1 MRIRGV
7 SAEKPVANHD
17 IKARIIHAWCM
28 YDWANSGF
36 ATTVMAAVLPVYYGA
51 VAAGNLP
58 PAVATAYWGY
68 TNTIGMLIMAF
79 VAPVLGAVADHSGS
93 RKRFIGA
100 FALLGILFTSSMV
113 LIGAGDWK
121 LASALYIL
129 ALFGWSSANIF
140 YDSLLPH
147 IAGHDQ
153 IDRVSSRG
161 YALGY
166 LGGGILLVLN
176 LLMIKSE
183 LAGLE
188 AFPGIPDS
196 HWGVRLSFVSVA
208 LWWALFS
215 LPLFLYVEEPPA
227 VTGAGESANPLKAGF
242 QRIGQTLKEIRRYS
256 ELFKFLIAFWLY
268 NDGITSII
276 VMAAIFGQEIGIG
289 SEHLLGAIL
298 MVQFVG
304 IPCTLFFGWLADRL
318 GTRQTIYVSLVIYSL
333 IATGGYFIQSALHFW
348 VLAFMVAMVQGGS
361 QALSRSLF
369 GRMAPRAKTAE
380 FFGFYDVSSKF
391 ASVIGPS
398 LFATVGVMTGSSRN
412 GILALLILF
421 VAGGFV
427 LSRVDVQRGIAMA
440 AEK

>member
-1 MRIRGV
+1 
-7 SAEKPVANHD
+7 
-17 IKARIIHAWCM
+17 M

-36 ATTVMAAVLPVYYGA
+36 ATTVMAAVLPVYYGS

-58 PAVATAYWGY
+58 PSQATAYWGY
-68 TNTIGMLIMAF
+68 TNTVGMLIVAF

-93 RKRFIGA
+93 RKRFVGIFA
-100 FALLGILFTSSMV
+100 FLGMLLTASMV

-147 IAGHDQ
+147 VAGHDQ

-166 LGGGILLVLN
+166 MGGGILLVLN
-176 LLMIKSE
+176 VLMIRPQLIG
-183 LAGLE
+183 LA

-196 HWGVRLSFVSVA
+196 QWGVRLSFVSAA
-208 LWWALFS
+208 LWWGLFS
-215 LPLFLYVEEPPA
+215 LPLFLHVNEPPA
-227 VTGAGESANPLKAGF
+227 VVGAGESANSVMAGF
-242 QRIGQTLKEIRRYS
+242 QRIGKTLKEIRRYGD
-256 ELFKFLIAFWLY
+256 LFKFLIAFWLY

-276 VMAAIFGQEIGIG
+276 IMAAIFGQEIGIG

-304 IPCTLFFGWLADRL
+304 IPFTLFFGRLAGRF
-318 GTRQTIYVSLVIYSL
+318 GTRRSIYMSLVIYSM
-333 IATGGYFIQSALHFW
+333 IALGGYFIQSALHFW
-348 VLAFMVAMVQGGS
+348 ILAFMVAMVQGGS

-369 GRMAPRAKTAE
+369 GRMAPRAKSAE

-412 GILALLILF
+412 GIAALLILF
-421 VAGGFV
+421 IAGGFI
-427 LSRVDVQRGIAMA
+427 LSRVDVKRGIAMA
-440 AEK
+440 EEK

>member
-1 MRIRGV
+1 
-7 SAEKPVANHD
+7 
-17 IKARIIHAWCM
+17 M

-100 FALLGILFTSSMV
+100 FALLGILFTASMV

>member
-1 MRIRGV
+1 MT
-7 SAEKPVANHD
+7 AEIPAAEHG
-17 IKARIIHAWCM
+17 IKEKVIHAWCM

-51 VAAGNLP
+51 VAAKNLP

-68 TNTIGMLIMAF
+68 TNTIGMLIVAF

-93 RKRFIGA
+93 RKRFLAA
-100 FALLGILFTSSMV
+100 FALFGIFFTASMV

-176 LLMIKSE
+176 LLMIKPE
-183 LAGLE
+183 LAGLA

-196 HWGVRLSFVSVA
+196 QWGVRLSFVSVA
-208 LWWALFS
+208 LWWGLFS
-215 LPLFLYVEEPPA
+215 IPLFLHVQEPPA
-227 VTGAGESANPLKAGF
+227 VTAVGESTHPLAAGF
-242 QRIGQTLKEIRRYS
+242 QRLGQTLKEIRRYG

-304 IPCTLFFGWLADRL
+304 IPFTLFFGRLADHL
-318 GTRQTIYVSLVIYSL
+318 GTRRTIYVSLVIYSL
-333 IATGGYFIQSALHFW
+333 IAMGGYFIQTAIHFW
-348 VLAFMVAMVQGGS
+348 ALAFMVAMVQGGS

-369 GRMAPRAKTAE
+369 GRMAPKAKTAE

-398 LFATVGVMTGSSRN
+398 LFATVGMMTGSSRN

-421 VAGGFV
+421 VAGGFA
-427 LSRVDVQRGIAMA
+427 LSRVDVQRGISMA